1 MMDWLVKLRK
11 SNDDGLTVEQKELVE
26 EYRRAVIKIHQARN
40 AFENITEPEMIDSCV
55 FELNAARSNYSYLLS
70 RINGDTQGQNRKTG
84 RQRIFSVR
92 LRLQHVRHRKQHICK
107 NQPVFQVWIYKIHS
121 VERHP

>member
-70 RINGDTQGQNRKTG
+70 RIKEE
-84 RQRIFSVR
+84 
-92 LRLQHVRHRKQHICK
+92 
-107 NQPVFQVWIYKIHS
+107 KIS
-121 VERHP
+121 IKI